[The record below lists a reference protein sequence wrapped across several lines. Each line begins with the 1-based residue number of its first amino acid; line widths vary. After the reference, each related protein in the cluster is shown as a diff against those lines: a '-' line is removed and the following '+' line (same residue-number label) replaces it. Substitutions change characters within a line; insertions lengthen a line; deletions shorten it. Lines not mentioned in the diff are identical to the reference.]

1 MVTSSLQL
9 KKESKDISTSQMQV
23 EHSEAKKAGDL
34 LKTKEIKIENERK
47 LAGT

>member
-1 MVTSSLQL
+1 MGTSSLQL
-9 KKESKDISTSQMQV
+9 KKDSKDIPTSHMQV
-23 EHSEAKKAGDL
+23 EHSEAEKSGDL